1 MKRFIGII
9 AREAAPGAI
18 AAGFAIAYT
27 LAFNTS
33 LSYMGNSVDN
43 ALSLVLNNFLGA
55 LLLALGKL
63 LFSYII
69 VFGLLGA
76 FFRHSI
82 LGILE
87 WKGISPRRL
96 TSTVLP
102 AAVVVIFSVIT
113 LAKDLILYPQMYID
127 SFYLK
132 NTFYRWI
139 QETLTNNVH
148 PWMIS
153 AIQII
158 FILIFSAGFA
168 FRFRRFPLKAWSAV
182 CNHRKITV
190 AVLFSMIIIPLTIYL
205 IPSRAQTSER
215 NVIIIAADALRP
227 DHMSGY
233 GYTRQTTPSIDRL
246 IRSGMS
252 YRQVYTT
259 VPRTFPSWVSM
270 LSSSYPFEHSVRNMF
285 PSSATRNRKLETLP
299 SVLRD
304 RGYHTAVVGDFA
316 ADIFPRID
324 LGFEQVNAPTF
335 DAGVLMEQI
344 LIKTHNLLLPFLTNK
359 AGFTLF
365 GSIREFAEF
374 ADPSYVTADIKSQI
388 RQSIREKKP
397 FFITCFYSITH
408 FPFSGPYPYYNLF
421 TDRSASGPSKYLKNR
436 IVSLGSKSGSDEI
449 TGRDIAHIRSL
460 YDGCLRG
467 FDDSVGDLIEFL
479 DRNDLT
485 KNTLIVIMSDHGE
498 NLYEYDNGMGHGE
511 HLRSSFSLK
520 IPFIMAG
527 PGISHGQSSETRSSI
542 DIAPTILSYLKIP
555 SPASFRGKPLF
566 SPSNQPVYMET
577 GLWFDTSGDFFFQ
590 KLRLPYPDITG
601 LSEIEFGYKGEIVQK
616 RQYLNYSNIAK
627 HRSMISGGWKLIYMP
642 TVSGIVYELYD
653 TINDPDERTDLA
665 DKNPQKL
672 RDMKKLFFSF
682 LSGDSNCIEKNGY
695 LIPLFDDPIF

>member
-1 MKRFIGII
+1 MKRLTGII

-18 AAGFAIAYT
+18 AATFAIAYT

-63 LFSYII
+63 LLSYII
-69 VFGLLGA
+69 VFGLLGV

-87 WKGISPRRL
+87 WKGTSPRRL
-96 TSTVLP
+96 TSTILP
-102 AAVVVIFSVIT
+102 AAFVILFSVIT

-132 NTFYRWI
+132 NAFYRWI
-139 QETLTNNVH
+139 QEALTNNVH
-148 PWMIS
+148 PWIIS
-153 AIQII
+153 AIQTI
-158 FILIFSAGFA
+158 FVLIFFAGFA
-168 FRFRRFPLKAWSAV
+168 YRFRRFPLNAWSIA
-182 CNHRKITV
+182 CNYRKIAV
-190 AVLFSMIIIPLTIYL
+190 AVIFSMFIIPLVIYL
-205 IPSRAQTSER
+205 IPSRAPASER
-215 NVIIIAADALRP
+215 NVIIIASDALRP

-233 GYTRQTTPSIDRL
+233 GYTKPTTPSIDRL
-246 IRSGMS
+246 INSGMS

-270 LSSSYPFEHSVRNMF
+270 LSSSYPFEHSIRNMF

-335 DAGVLMEQI
+335 NAGVLMEQI

-359 AGFTLF
+359 AGFALF

-397 FFITCFYSITH
+397 FFITSFYSITH

-449 TGRDIAHIRSL
+449 TERDIAHIRSL

-467 FDDSVGDLIEFL
+467 FDDSVGDLIAFL
-479 DRNDLT
+479 DRNGLRE
-485 KNTLIVIMSDHGE
+485 NTLIVIMSDHGE

-511 HLRSSFSLK
+511 HLRSPFSLK
-520 IPFIMAG
+520 IPLIMAG
-527 PGISHGQSSETRSSI
+527 PGIAHGQSSETRSSI

-555 SPASFRGKPLF
+555 APLSFRGKSLF
-566 SPSNQPVYMET
+566 SSSTEPVYTET
-577 GLWFDTSGDFFFQ
+577 GLWFDTAGDFFFQ

-642 TVSGIVYELYD
+642 TESGIDYELYD
-653 TINDPDERTDLA
+653 TKNDPDERTDLA
-665 DKNPQKL
+665 AKNPQKL
-672 RDMKKLFFSF
+672 REMKKRFFAF